1 MKFFLDTANTDEIRE
16 ANDLGVL
23 DGVTTNPSLIA
34 KEGREH
40 HELVREICE
49 IVDGPV
55 SAEVLA
61 TTKDE
66 MVEEGRVLAAIHP
79 NIVVKLPVITDGLK
93 ACKILSGEGIDT
105 NMTLIFNP
113 MQAVMCARA
122 GARFVSPF
130 LGRLDDIQHDG
141 MELID
146 QLVTIFQN
154 YAFETE
160 ILAASIRSPMHV
172 VRAAELGADVVTIP
186 HKVMMQLVKHPLT
199 DIGLENFLADA
210 RRAKEAKG

>member
-66 MVEEGRVLAAIHP
+66 MVAEGRVLAAIHP

-113 MQAVMCARA
+113 IQAVMCARA

-141 MELID
+141 MDLID

-154 YAFETE
+154 YAFDTE
-160 ILAASIRSPMHV
+160 VLAASIRSPMHV

-186 HKVMMQLVKHPLT
+186 HKVMMQLIKHPLT
-199 DIGLENFLADA
+199 DIGLANFLADA
-210 RRAKEAKG
+210 RKSREA

>member
-1 MKFFLDTANTDEIRE
+1 LKFFLDTANTDEIRE

-66 MVEEGRVLAAIHP
+66 MVAEGRVLAAIHP

-141 MELID
+141 MDLID

-160 ILAASIRSPMHV
+160 VLAASIRSPMHV

-186 HKVMMQLVKHPLT
+186 NKVMMQLIKHPLT

-210 RRAKEAKG
+210 RKSMES

>member
-1 MKFFLDTANTDEIRE
+1 LKFFLDTANPDEIRE
-16 ANDLGVL
+16 ANDFGVL

-40 HELVREICE
+40 HDLVREICE
-49 IVDGPV
+49 IVNGPV

-61 TTKDE
+61 TETGA
-66 MVEEGRVLAAIHP
+66 MVEEARVLAALHD
-79 NIVVKLPVITDGLK
+79 NIVVKLPTIPDGLK
-93 ACKILSGEGIDT
+93 ACKILAGEGVGV

-113 MQAVMCARA
+113 LQAVMCARA
-122 GARFVSPF
+122 GAAYVSPF

-154 YAFETE
+154 YAFTTE
-160 ILAASIRSPMHV
+160 VLAASIRSPMHV

-186 HKVMMQLVKHPLT
+186 HKVMMQLIRHPLT

-210 RRAKEAKG
+210 RRAMEDKG

>member
-66 MVEEGRVLAAIHP
+66 MVAEGRVLAAIHP

-141 MELID
+141 MDLID

-160 ILAASIRSPMHV
+160 VLAASIRSPMHV

-186 HKVMMQLVKHPLT
+186 HKVMMQLIKHPLT

-210 RRAKEAKG
+210 RKSMES

>member
-1 MKFFLDTANTDEIRE
+1 LKFFLDTANTDEISE

-40 HELVREICE
+40 HDLVREICE

-61 TTKDE
+61 TETAA
-66 MVEEGRVLAAIHP
+66 MVEEGRILAGLHP
-79 NIVVKLPVITDGLK
+79 HVVVKLPTIPDGLK
-93 ACKILSGEGIDT
+93 ACKVLAGEGIAT

-113 MQAVMCARA
+113 LQAVMCARA
-122 GARFVSPF
+122 GAAFVSPF

-146 QLVTIFQN
+146 QLVTIFRN
-154 YAFETE
+154 YAFTTE
-160 ILAASIRSPMHV
+160 ILAASIRSPLHV

-186 HKVMMQLVKHPLT
+186 HKVMMQLIKHPLT

-210 RRAKEAKG
+210 RRATEGQG

>member
-34 KEGREH
+34 REGREH
-40 HELVREICE
+40 HDLVKEICE

-55 SAEVLA
+55 SAEVLS
-61 TTKDE
+61 TTRDD

-79 NIVVKLPVITDGLK
+79 NIVVKLPVIPDGLK

-113 MQAVMCARA
+113 IQAVMCARA

-130 LGRLDDIQHDG
+130 LGRLDDIQHEG
-141 MELID
+141 MDLID

-160 ILAASIRSPMHV
+160 VLAASIRSPMHV

-186 HKVMMQLVKHPLT
+186 HKVMMQLIKHPLT

-210 RRAKEAKG
+210 RKSKEA

>member
-34 KEGREH
+34 REGREH

-66 MVEEGRVLAAIHP
+66 MVEEARVLAAIHP
-79 NIVVKLPVITDGLK
+79 NIVVKLPVIPDGLK
-93 ACKILSGEGIDT
+93 ACKVLAAEGIDT

-113 MQAVMCARA
+113 IQAVMCARA

-154 YAFETE
+154 YAFKTE
-160 ILAASIRSPMHV
+160 VLAASIRSPMHV

-186 HKVMMQLVKHPLT
+186 HKVMMQLIRHPLT
-199 DIGLENFLADA
+199 DIGLANFLADA
-210 RRAKEAKG
+210 RKAAEA

>member
-1 MKFFLDTANTDEIRE
+1 LKFFLDTANTDEIRE

-66 MVEEGRVLAAIHP
+66 MVAEGRVLAAIHP

-141 MELID
+141 MDLID

-160 ILAASIRSPMHV
+160 VLAASIRSPMHV

-186 HKVMMQLVKHPLT
+186 HKVMMQLIKHPLT

-210 RRAKEAKG
+210 RKSMES

>member
-66 MVEEGRVLAAIHP
+66 MVAEGRVLAAIHP

-141 MELID
+141 MDLID

-160 ILAASIRSPMHV
+160 VLAASIRSPMHV

-186 HKVMMQLVKHPLT
+186 NKVMMQLIKHPLT

-210 RRAKEAKG
+210 RKSMES

>member
-141 MELID
+141 MDLID

-160 ILAASIRSPMHV
+160 VLAASIRSPMHV

-186 HKVMMQLVKHPLT
+186 HKVMMQLIKHPLT

-210 RRAKEAKG
+210 RKSMES

>member
-141 MELID
+141 MDLID

-154 YAFETE
+154 YDFETE
-160 ILAASIRSPMHV
+160 VLAASIRSPMHV

-186 HKVMMQLVKHPLT
+186 HKVMMQLIKHPLT

-210 RRAKEAKG
+210 RKSMES